1 MNKLYLIDAIY
12 FISAPHSN
20 ILCKKEFFNSS
31 SLTACRSQKEI
42 RRIKNLCLD
51 DEEESLV
58 PIEEGSTSK
67 ALNIIVNDVVFM
79 FIVNVA
85 KTQFGTGLSQLYE
98 CLRSLVSVL
107 RMALNK
113 ETK

>member
-20 ILCKKEFFNSS
+20 ILCKKEFFNST

-51 DEEESLV
+51 NEGELLLSIDE
-58 PIEEGSTSK
+58 
-67 ALNIIVNDVVFM
+67 ANN
-79 FIVNVA
+79 
-85 KTQFGTGLSQLYE
+85 
-98 CLRSLVSVL
+98 
-107 RMALNK
+107 
-113 ETK
+113 

>member
-51 DEEESLV
+51 NEGDLLV
-58 PIEEGSTSK
+58 PIEDGKPIK
-67 ALNIIVNDVVFM
+67 ALNLIVNDVVFIL
-79 FIVNVA
+79 IVNEA
-85 KTQFGTGLSQLYE
+85 KS
-98 CLRSLVSVL
+98 
-107 RMALNK
+107 
-113 ETK
+113 